1 MRLSNAYTRGKNSK
15 DSNFLLL
22 LRSSNK
28 LIQLNSSNNKKK
40 TNSPTEKWV
49 EDLNRHLS
57 KDTLMANRHMKTSLI
72 IKQMRTK
79 TAMR

>member
-49 EDLNRHLS
+49 EGIDIAANKTYPIS
-57 KDTLMANRHMKTSLI
+57 KWKDA
-72 IKQMRTK
+72 
-79 TAMR
+79 